1 MRDMRRRLETFC
13 SRDTTEGGP
22 EGDGYSRVFGITM
35 SELYEH
41 PYPSP
46 ELAAAH
52 PFVRL
57 DQQQLGENEMRE
69 RATSFRDELAARRSV
84 RMFSPDP
91 VPPDLIELAIESA
104 STAPSGAHKQ
114 PWTFVATDDPDIK
127 RQIRAAAEEEER
139 VNYLD
144 NRMNAEWQEALAPI
158 GTDHHKEFLEVA
170 PWIVVLF
177 EQRYELLADGER
189 RRNYYVKES
198 CGIAA
203 GIFIAALHH
212 MGLSTLTHTPTPMA
226 FLSRV
231 LDRPENERPFV
242 LFPIGYPLPGAMVPD
257 LVRKPVGD
265 VAVFR

>member
-1 MRDMRRRLETFC
+1 
-13 SRDTTEGGP
+13 
-22 EGDGYSRVFGITM
+22 M

-46 ELAAAH
+46 ELSARH

-57 DQQQLGENEMRE
+57 DQERLEMNEMRA
-69 RATSFRDELAARRSV
+69 RATVFRDELQRRRSV
-84 RMFSPDP
+84 RMFAPDP
-91 VPPDLIELAIESA
+91 VPRDLIELAIESA

-114 PWTFVATDDPDIK
+114 PWRFVATDDPDIK

-144 NRMNAEWQEALAPI
+144 NRMNSEWQEALAPI

-177 EQRYELLADGER
+177 EQRYELSADGER

-203 GIFIAALHH
+203 GMFITALHH

-231 LDRPENERPFV
+231 LERPENERPFV
-242 LFPIGYPLPGAMVPD
+242 LFPIGYPLLDAMVPD
-257 LVRKPVGD
+257 LKRKPLAD